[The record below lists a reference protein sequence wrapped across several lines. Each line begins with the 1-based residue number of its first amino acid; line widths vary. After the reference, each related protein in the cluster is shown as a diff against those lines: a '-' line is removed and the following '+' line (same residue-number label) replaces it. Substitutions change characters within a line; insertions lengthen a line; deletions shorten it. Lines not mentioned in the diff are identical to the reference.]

1 MLTSDRNTLELLALL
16 TAHGI
21 TELVL
26 CPGSRNAGIVHSA
39 LDCGKFNCH
48 PVTDERSAGFYAIGL
63 AQATGMPAAVVVTSG
78 SALANLYPAACEA
91 YYQRVPVIFISADR
105 PAEWIGQMD
114 GQTMVQPGALGPDI
128 PSYSLPQGKESLWH
142 ANRLINEAILE
153 CTHRT
158 CKPVHINIPVSEPIY
173 DFTQQCLPDVRK
185 IVRIAGL
192 DDRNIGLLAEMAL
205 ACKRAIL
212 LAGQMPA
219 CMAGTLDIKGADMTV
234 VAENLSNLSPRDYT
248 NSYDVDWDRMQ
259 PLDLVVTT
267 GGHLTDKRMKEWMR
281 RNPPRQHWHVSE
293 DGKIADLF
301 RCQTVAIEAPCREFL
316 RSVPLYGRHA
326 GLPVRKSAASPIIDR
341 LFGKLP
347 SNAAV
352 HLANSTTVRASQLS
366 STTATICCNRGIN
379 GIEGCMSTAVGYA
392 AANPDS
398 PVFLIIGDL
407 AFFYD
412 QNALWNVDLPANLH
426 ILLINNGGGAIF
438 DTLPLPDDRLS
449 RRYIQ
454 ASHHVTARA
463 AAMEYGIR
471 YLDDESQM
479 DEFIASTCT
488 VILEIKD
495 WNHATR
501 NQIL

>member
-1 MLTSDRNTLELLALL
+1 MLTSDRNTAELLALL
-16 TAHGI
+16 SAHGI

-39 LDCGKFNCH
+39 LDCGVFNCH

-63 AQATGMPAAVVVTSG
+63 AQATGKPSAVVVTSG

-91 YYQRVPVIFISADR
+91 YYQKVPVIFISADR

-114 GQTMVQPGALGPDI
+114 GQTMVQQGALGPDI
-128 PSYSLPQGKESLWH
+128 PSYSLPQGAESLWH

-158 CKPVHINIPVSEPIY
+158 CRPVHINIPVSEPIY
-173 DFTQQCLPDVRK
+173 EFTQQRLPEVRK
-185 IVRIAGL
+185 ILRLEGMDCHNAGIL
-192 DDRNIGLLAEMAL
+192 TEKARPCE
-205 ACKRAIL
+205 RAIL
-212 LAGQMPA
+212 LAGQMQA
-219 CMAGTLDIKGADMTV
+219 SMARTLDIKRTGMTV
-234 VAENLSNLSPRDYT
+234 VAENLSNLSARDYT
-248 NSYDVDWDRMQ
+248 NSYDIDWDKMQ
-259 PLDLVVTT
+259 PLDLVITI

-293 DGKIADLF
+293 DGQIADLF
-301 RCQTVAIEAPCREFL
+301 RCMTVAIESPL
-316 RSVPLYGRHA
+316 RDFVQS
-326 GLPVRKSAASPIIDR
+326 LPVTGRCVSLPAREASPSPIIDR
-341 LFGKLP
+341 LLGKLP
-347 SNAAV
+347 ENSTV
-352 HLANSTTVRASQLS
+352 HLANSTTVRTSQLS
-366 STTATICCNRGIN
+366 STTATVCCNRGIN

-392 AANPDS
+392 AANRDR

-412 QNALWNVDLPANLH
+412 QNALWNVNLPANLH

-438 DTLPLPDDRLS
+438 DTLPLPDDKLS

-454 ASHHVTARA
+454 ASHHTTARA
-463 AAMEYGIR
+463 VAAEYGIR

-479 DEFIASTCT
+479 DEFIASTST
-488 VILEIKD
+488 VILEI
-495 WNHATR
+495 TC
-501 NQIL
+501 